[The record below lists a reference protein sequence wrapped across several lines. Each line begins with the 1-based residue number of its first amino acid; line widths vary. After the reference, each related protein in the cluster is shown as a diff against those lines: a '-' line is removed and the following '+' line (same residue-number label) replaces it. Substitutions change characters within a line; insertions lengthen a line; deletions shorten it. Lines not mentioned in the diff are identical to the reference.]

1 MQFNKFSGLLWL
13 CLCLPISGW
22 ALETDN
28 SQPIKIEADHFLLDE
43 SKGVTIYTGNVVVIQ
58 GSLKIEGNEVT
69 IYDNKGKAEKIV
81 AVGSPVK
88 FRQQPQGQDEPVRGE
103 SQQAEYLL
111 NQDTIVLIDQATLWQ
126 QDNTFSSDRIVYD
139 SRKSLVKAGSKT
151 PGTDRVQ
158 VTLEPAE

>member
-1 MQFNKFSGLLWL
+1 MRFNKFSSLLWL
-13 CLCLPISGW
+13 CLCLPLSSW
-22 ALETDN
+22 ALESDK

-43 SKGVTIYTGNVVVIQ
+43 SKGVTVYTGNVVVIQ
-58 GSLKIEGNEVT
+58 GSLEIQGAKVT

-81 AVGSPVK
+81 ATGSPVK
-88 FRQQPQGQDEPVRGE
+88 FRQQPEGQDIPVRGE

-111 NQDTIVLIDQATLWQ
+111 NEDTIVLINKATLWQ
-126 QDNTFSSDRIVYD
+126 LDNTFSSDRIVYD

-151 PGTDRVQ
+151 PGTDRVK